1 MEMSKADMLAQQ
13 DGELQ
18 RKPRDAALLPG
29 WLPLPLPSAFLSH
42 SALSNQ
48 SDLLQTKF

>member
-1 MEMSKADMLAQQ
+1 MSKADMLAQQ

-18 RKPRDAALLPG
+18 RKLRDAALQPG
-29 WLPLPLPSAFLSH
+29 WLPLPVPSASPPH

-48 SDLLQTKF
+48 INLFQTQF